1 LELFNGKGVFVRKI
15 IELLTAVFVKT
26 CANSVDFLIFFDF
39 LLKTNRHDETFRCS
53 SMHLEGLKITTS
65 TCGITLWNIDLP
77 FPAIS
82 TAMVVHGRAEH
93 QID

>member
-1 LELFNGKGVFVRKI
+1 MCIRDRFNGKGVFVRKI

-65 TCGITLWNIDLP
+65 TCGITPVSYPHLD
-77 FPAIS
+77 
-82 TAMVVHGRAEH
+82 VYKR
-93 QID
+93 Q